1 MEEWKA
7 VPERT
12 ERGENT
18 REMAFVK
25 KIFSTFEY
33 TKITHFRYTSIIK
46 NLHNCLRKRGE
57 NASIYCC

>member
-1 MEEWKA
+1 MEEWRA

-46 NLHNCLRKRGE
+46 NLHTCLRK
-57 NASIYCC
+57 